1 MRRHNT
7 HLLAL
12 LVTCFCFMSGCML
25 SQHSYETIPTD
36 FEELSSDELRRYAQ
50 AEQKLFSK
58 NRDHRRMAAI
68 QLLGSGHSAAGKAVV
83 HRLRNT
89 DDPEVREDMIRA
101 IGFCQDH
108 RYFRLLLETLN
119 DSNDTVKKSAA
130 SALGYFHR
138 PEEVQAMIEITS
150 DDSISSRTKELLFNT
165 FGEGLFIKTTPVLIN
180 GLRDER
186 PEVRTAAL
194 TALQKIWDRDIP
206 LDITAW
212 NKVWQSNRY
221 RNRQDILVERLH
233 NLKDQLNNAQDK
245 ASALEAEL
253 EELSALAMSAKPQS
267 PDQLQEALLS
277 RHRIIREFAAHQLA
291 SLSEDELNNVSLDSY
306 ETYEVFRK
314 SLLRDNDRLKSN
326 IVTVIRKLRGQ
337 YRDDLLIQ
345 AMDSTNPDVLT
356 NVIKSIDK
364 NWGVRALK
372 KLEEALQS
380 QHTDVR
386 EAAANALGKTASPD
400 AIPMLREAL
409 NDKAENVRWFAVEG
423 LRKLNAVDAVPQL
436 CNLATADKSPLV
448 REIVVKTLG
457 EMGQPAA
464 IPSLRNALEDDNQR
478 VRESAVSAIKELGE
492 INAERATVVSDIL
505 TKAGYPDDAIE
516 VLRFLLEDNEDD
528 ATDQQLEIR
537 EKMANILQGEGKWEK
552 AAEELLKI
560 DRSRDGDTNIRNDIL
575 EAWIKAE
582 KPGRIL
588 ESMRNWLE
596 NPGNPGLNEMIQM
609 GIRFARQMKDKDK
622 QEAMDLLEMLGAR
635 AEEIN
640 ATDLLKA
647 IEAEKTTEP

>member
-1 MRRHNT
+1 
-7 HLLAL
+7 
-12 LVTCFCFMSGCML
+12 MSGCTL
-25 SQHSYETIPTD
+25 SQHSYETTPAD
-36 FEELSSDELRRYAQ
+36 FEKLSSDELRRYAQ
-50 AEQKLFSK
+50 TEQKLFSE

-68 QLLGSGHSAAGKAVV
+68 QLLGSGHSAAVKAVA
-83 HRLRNT
+83 HRLKNA

-101 IGFCQDH
+101 IGFCRDH
-108 RYFRLLLETLN
+108 RCFDLLLQTLDDPN
-119 DSNDTVKKSAA
+119 DNVKKAAA

-138 PEEVQAMIEITS
+138 PEEIRAMIEITS
-150 DDSISSRTKELLFNT
+150 DDSIPSRIKELLFNA
-165 FGEGLFIKTTPVLIN
+165 FGEGIFVKTTPVLIN

-206 LDITAW
+206 LDIAAW

-221 RNRQDILVERLH
+221 RDREDILAERLYS
-233 NLKDQLNNAQDK
+233 LRSQLDNARDE
-245 ASALEAEL
+245 ASALKAEL
-253 EELSALAMSAKPQS
+253 EELSALAMSAKPQGS
-267 PDQLQEALLS
+267 DRLLEALLS

-291 SLSEDELNNVSLDSY
+291 LLSEDELKNVSLDRY
-306 ETYEVFRK
+306 ETYEIFRK
-314 SLLRDNDRLKSN
+314 SLLRDNDRLKSD

-364 NWGVRALK
+364 NWGVRVMK
-372 KLEEALQS
+372 KLEDALQS

-386 EAAANALGKTASPD
+386 EAAANALGKIASPD
-400 AIPMLREAL
+400 AIPILRGAL

-423 LRKLNAVDAVPQL
+423 LRKLNAVEAVPQL
-436 CNLATADKSPLV
+436 CNLATTGQSPLV

-464 IPSLRNALEDDNQR
+464 IPALRDALEDDNQR
-478 VRESAVSAIKELGE
+478 VQESAVSALKELGK

-516 VLRFLLEDNEDD
+516 VLRSLLEDNEDA
-528 ATDQQLEIR
+528 ATDQEMEIR
-537 EKMANILQGEGKWEK
+537 KKIANILQSEGKWEK

-560 DRSRDGDTNIRNDIL
+560 DRSRGGDTSIRNDIL
-575 EAWIKAE
+575 ESWIKAE
-582 KPGRIL
+582 KPGRVL
-588 ESMRNWLE
+588 ESMKIWLE

-609 GIRFARQMKDKDK
+609 GIKFARQMKDKNK
-622 QEAMDLLEMLGAR
+622 LEAMELLDMLGAR
-635 AEEIN
+635 AKEIN

-647 IEAEKTTEP
+647 IEAEKTTAP